1 MLTANIDGFEWLGPI
16 DNIDPLA
23 IKNTNTI
30 EFLDLVIEDISRLF
44 MTPKPYHYISARIQ
58 VVTMYM
64 LRVPILTIIA
74 LTHIS

>member
-1 MLTANIDGFEWLGPI
+1 MLTANIDGFEWL